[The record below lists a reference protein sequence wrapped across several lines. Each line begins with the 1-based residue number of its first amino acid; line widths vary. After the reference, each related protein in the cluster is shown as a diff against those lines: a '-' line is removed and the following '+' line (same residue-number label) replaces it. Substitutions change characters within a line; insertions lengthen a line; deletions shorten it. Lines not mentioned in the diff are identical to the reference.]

1 MSNTTTRKGF
11 WKNASYVGLSM
22 VAWWIPSLGLTAANK
37 MIFSDYQFPFPVTVT
52 CFHFSITSVILMTA
66 FHCCKFNLAV
76 PTCSWRRYKYH
87 VVPIAVFAATDIV
100 FSNAAYSYLPLS
112 VLTVIKSSVV
122 IFVYFAAL
130 IFGIEKFNCAI
141 FSVGVFI
148 VACIAWV
155 LVDKKTANEIKDAVD
170 MDVHPIGI
178 LFAGI
183 GIITAALRW
192 VVVQLQCKSYSP
204 MQLMYLTQ
212 PASAVILIPFIF
224 IVEGRKILDRF
235 ADYEWQQSDNSN
247 VIWIIV
253 VCSPMAFL
261 LLLAEYYVVKLTSS
275 VTITVAGVG
284 KEIFVI
290 FLGVMFWH
298 ESLSF
303 SQMCG
308 IMLSVVGI
316 LIYSY
321 LRHKNAPR
329 YSQDLPEH
337 ALFDFI
343 TMDEDDLS
351 DEENEW
357 APEEYDRRS
366 VFKIPRLSRG
376 NTGGSNLAEMASP
389 EDTPGEAPPLEVLSR
404 HVTPGDRLERGFHAI
419 GKAHAENEI
428 QLAEK
433 RQERQNSAPNGLTVE
448 SLSNPQLMVHRS
460 RSNTPSD
467 PNGRRGSE
475 AV

>member
-1 MSNTTTRKGF
+1 
-11 WKNASYVGLSM
+11 
-22 VAWWIPSLGLTAANK
+22 
-37 MIFSDYQFPFPVTVT
+37 
-52 CFHFSITSVILMTA
+52 
-66 FHCCKFNLAV
+66 
-76 PTCSWRRYKYH
+76 
-87 VVPIAVFAATDIV
+87 
-100 FSNAAYSYLPLS
+100 
-112 VLTVIKSSVV
+112 
-122 IFVYFAAL
+122 
-130 IFGIEKFNCAI
+130 
-141 FSVGVFI
+141 
-148 VACIAWV
+148 
-155 LVDKKTANEIKDAVD
+155 
-170 MDVHPIGI
+170 
-178 LFAGI
+178 
-183 GIITAALRW
+183 
-192 VVVQLQCKSYSP
+192 
-204 MQLMYLTQ
+204 
-212 PASAVILIPFIF
+212 
-224 IVEGRKILDRF
+224 
-235 ADYEWQQSDNSN
+235 
-247 VIWIIV
+247 
-253 VCSPMAFL
+253 MAFL

-389 EDTPGEAPPLEVLSR
+389 EDTPGEAPPLEVDYKNRIRTEKSFKIR
-404 HVTPGDRLERGFHAI
+404 RLEMFLHSENPKFQNINFESGLV
-419 GKAHAENEI
+419 KA
-428 QLAEK
+428 
-433 RQERQNSAPNGLTVE
+433 RYTW
-448 SLSNPQLMVHRS
+448 
-460 RSNTPSD
+460 
-467 PNGRRGSE
+467 
-475 AV
+475 